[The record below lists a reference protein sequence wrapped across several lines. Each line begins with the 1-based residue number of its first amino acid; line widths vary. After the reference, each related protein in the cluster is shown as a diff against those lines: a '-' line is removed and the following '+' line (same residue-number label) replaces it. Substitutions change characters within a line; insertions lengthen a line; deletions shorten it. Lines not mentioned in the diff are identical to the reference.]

1 MRISSTYKILHLLYL
16 LTNGQCTKN
25 DIVDDFKK
33 LGININKPSI
43 NKYIER
49 LQKNHLAIE
58 TLKEKN
64 ENLYKFNQEVPFLAF
79 SEKEMQVIGDIQK
92 LLVAQKNYNNIRKT
106 MRLFY
111 KFAIHI
117 KDEATRADFIDFG
130 YYSTLNWQLIRKLEQ
145 HCKTK
150 DVIEIDYIL
159 PQGENRYIKIHVDNL
174 RVEDWSDRIYL
185 YGMFENATQFSRLPV
200 DRIFLVKQVIRE
212 NVCFDLPANIL
223 EYKISNKMYEE
234 IDLDYKEK
242 IISQDD
248 KYTFIQRPIED
259 DFYLIQRL
267 LYFCPDL
274 HYVSDERIKKLLKEK
289 LQIVK
294 ASYDN

>member
-79 SEKEMQVIGDIQK
+79 SEKEMQVISDIKK

-106 MRLFY
+106 L
-111 KFAIHI
+111 
-117 KDEATRADFIDFG
+117 T
-130 YYSTLNWQLIRKLEQ
+130 QLI
-145 HCKTK
+145 
-150 DVIEIDYIL
+150 
-159 PQGENRYIKIHVDNL
+159 
-174 RVEDWSDRIYL
+174 
-185 YGMFENATQFSRLPV
+185 
-200 DRIFLVKQVIRE
+200 
-212 NVCFDLPANIL
+212 
-223 EYKISNKMYEE
+223 
-234 IDLDYKEK
+234 
-242 IISQDD
+242 
-248 KYTFIQRPIED
+248 
-259 DFYLIQRL
+259 
-267 LYFCPDL
+267 
-274 HYVSDERIKKLLKEK
+274 
-289 LQIVK
+289 
-294 ASYDN
+294 